1 MVQNTDTKIN
11 RRRLMSEVLVGD
23 ETEDKPTSAE
33 VQKQEKIEPNRKQY
47 KTPIKTQQLVVEDN
61 KFEINN

>member
-1 MVQNTDTKIN
+1 MAKLSKIKGGQT
-11 RRRLMSEVLVGD
+11 MS
-23 ETEDKPTSAE
+23 EDKPTSAE

>member
-33 VQKQEKIEPNRKQY
+33 VQKAR
-47 KTPIKTQQLVVEDN
+47 EDRA
-61 KFEINN
+61 KSEAI

>member
-1 MVQNTDTKIN
+1 
-11 RRRLMSEVLVGD
+11 MSEVLVGD
-23 ETEDKPTSAE
+23 ESEDKPTSAE